1 MSDYESDEAPEA
13 VDFTTSK
20 KLVLD
25 EVKAAAEAI
34 KQSKQKQKD
43 TWKKRDEANKQQ
55 KVEKEARLQEL
66 KNSAPSDDIFDQL
79 PEQFHR
85 QAQPSR
91 STKLPTLT
99 QYTEEN
105 VSDEDD
111 KLEELDDET
120 YLSLNVKKRK
130 VKRVKLREEEYGST
144 KFRIMSSKDQLNSS
158 HISES
163 VLNFRKAKTAGHLSK
178 VKRESAEER
187 ARRLAKLVRN

>member
-1 MSDYESDEAPEA
+1 MGLLTCEI
-13 VDFTTSK
+13 
-20 KLVLD
+20 KL
-25 EVKAAAEAI
+25 EIGNYQIERKEI
-34 KQSKQKQKD
+34 I
-43 TWKKRDEANKQQ
+43 QQ
-55 KVEKEARLQEL
+55 NVEKEARLQEL

-105 VSDEDD
+105 VSDED
-111 KLEELDDET
+111 KLEEIDDET
-120 YLSLNVKKRK
+120 YLSLNMSSAKKRK

-144 KFRIMSSKDQLNSS
+144 KFHIMSSKDQLNSS

-163 VLNFRKAKTAGHLSK
+163 VLNFRKAKTTGHLSK